1 MDEASVN
8 SLSKLII
15 SLFEE
20 SRERSFP
27 FAGARK
33 LLKQYPSNYQEL
45 IPDLD
50 WFDSTIAGYASR
62 ADRIEDW
69 TLSETEEAMAL
80 LSLPF
85 YDKHPEYLP
94 LQQDVA
100 VQSDLYY
107 DIEVH
112 EKMRLALLQ
121 LLNRRKNLL
130 ISR

>member
-8 SLSKLII
+8 SLSKLMI

-20 SRERSFP
+20 SRERPFP

-85 YDKHPEYLP
+85 YDKHPEYET
-94 LQQDVA
+94 LQQDILR
-100 VQSDLYY
+100 QFDLSY

-112 EKMRLALLQ
+112 EKMRQSLL
-121 LLNRRKNLL
+121 LLLSDRK
-130 ISR
+130 SRLMSK